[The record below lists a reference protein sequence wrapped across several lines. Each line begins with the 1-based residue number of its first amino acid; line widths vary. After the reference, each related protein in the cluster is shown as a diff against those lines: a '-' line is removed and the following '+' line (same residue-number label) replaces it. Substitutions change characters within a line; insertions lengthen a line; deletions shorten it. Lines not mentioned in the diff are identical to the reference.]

1 MKKTTLFITVSRP
14 WRVSLGLILLTS
26 LILVGAECGGK
37 ERDRDKEKVEK
48 ADFSIKAIVFNDQNK
63 NGVLDEGEERMP
75 NIHLDESRDDEYFGG
90 VLSDEKGEAVWSD
103 LPLDT
108 KITISIP
115 VRGGVY
121 LGWRT
126 VVYWPVTTE
135 DKYDFFFEE
144 EPIEPEI
151 IYFGLSKED

>member
-1 MKKTTLFITVSRP
+1 MKKTTLFVIV
-14 WRVSLGLILLTS
+14 LLLTS
-26 LILVGAECGGK
+26 LVLVGAECGEK
-37 ERDRDKEKVEK
+37 ERDRDKEEEAEK
-48 ADFSIKAIVFNDQNK
+48 AEFFIKAIVFNDQNK
-63 NGVLDEGEERMP
+63 NGVLDEDEERMP
-75 NIHLDESRDDEYFGG
+75 NIHLDESRDDEFFGG
-90 VLSDEKGEAVWSD
+90 ALSDEKGEVVWSD

-115 VRGGVY
+115 VQDGVY

-144 EPIEPEI
+144 EPTEPEI

>member
-1 MKKTTLFITVSRP
+1 MKKITL
-14 WRVSLGLILLTS
+14 LIIVLLLMT
-26 LILVGAECGGK
+26 LVLVGAECGEK
-37 ERDRDKEKVEK
+37 ESKRDKEKAEK
-48 ADFSIKAIVFNDQNK
+48 ADFFIKAIVFNDQNK
-63 NGVLDEGEERMP
+63 NGVLDEDEERMP

-90 VLSDEKGEAVWSD
+90 SLSDEKGEAIWQY
-103 LPLDT
+103 LPLNT

-115 VRGGVY
+115 VQNGVY

-144 EPIEPEI
+144 EPVEPEI
-151 IYFGLSKED
+151 IYFGLSKEE

>member
-1 MKKTTLFITVSRP
+1 MRKTTFLVIFLLLM
-14 WRVSLGLILLTS
+14 SLV
-26 LILVGAECGGK
+26 LVGAECGEK
-37 ERDRDKEKVEK
+37 ERDKGEEEAEK
-48 ADFSIKAIVFNDQNK
+48 AEFFIKAIVFNDQNK
-63 NGVLDEGEERMP
+63 NGVLDGDEERMP

-108 KITISIP
+108 KITISIS
-115 VRGGVY
+115 VQDGVY

-126 VVYWPVTTE
+126 EVYWPVTT
-135 DKYDFFFEE
+135 KNRYDFIFEK
-144 EPIEPEI
+144 EPAEPEI